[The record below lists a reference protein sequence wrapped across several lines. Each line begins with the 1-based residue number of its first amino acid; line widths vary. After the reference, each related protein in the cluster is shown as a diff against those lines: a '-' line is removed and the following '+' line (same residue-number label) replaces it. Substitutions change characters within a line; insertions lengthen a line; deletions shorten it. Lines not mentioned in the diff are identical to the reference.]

1 MTSLAAQERA
11 LLAAEAEALGPDAPT
26 LCGGWTVRDLLTHLV
41 VRERHPA
48 AVGIAVPALAGVL
61 RRTMDR
67 VSSQEFGALVA
78 QVRQGPPRWSPLAVP
93 ALGELANTLEL
104 FVHHEDLRRA
114 QRGWHARPLAPEAA
128 DRLWDSLRLPARG
141 LLRRARVGVVAE
153 RSDTGVR
160 RTLKGG
166 SPEVVVRGPVAEVVL
181 FLHGRKEQAQVELL
195 GDPGAVEQLRSAR
208 LGV

>member
-1 MTSLAAQERA
+1 MTSLAVQERA

-114 QRGWHARPLAPEAA
+114 QPGWHPRPFTPAAA
-128 DRLWDSLRLPARG
+128 DRLWDLLRLPARG
-141 LLRRARVGVVAE
+141 LLRRVPVGVVAE

-160 RTLKGG
+160 RTLTGG
-166 SPEVVVRGPVAEVVL
+166 SPEVLVRGPVPEVVL
-181 FLHGRKEQAQVELL
+181 YVHGRKQQARVELL
-195 GDPGAVEQLRSAR
+195 GDPGAVERLRSTR